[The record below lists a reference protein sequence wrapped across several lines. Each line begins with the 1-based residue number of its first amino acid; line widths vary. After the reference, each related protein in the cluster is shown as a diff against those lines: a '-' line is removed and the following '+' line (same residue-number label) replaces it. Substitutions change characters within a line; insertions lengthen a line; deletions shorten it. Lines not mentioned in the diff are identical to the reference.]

1 MTWFTIAL
9 LSSAV
14 SGLVNIFDKT
24 VLHTYARTPRTLPLM
39 IGIAQTVGGSLII
52 LAVGIPTVA
61 TSESIAWSLV
71 SGALFGLGAQFLMRV
86 LYQNEVSRTV
96 PVFQTSPI
104 FTALLAAIFLGERI
118 TGLQWGAVLLTV
130 AGAMLLSIRID
141 GGFRQ
146 ALMHRSIIALLIGAF
161 IGGSAHVA
169 GKAAV
174 DVQPVLFTHGLRMLA
189 LGLVFLGFN
198 LRTSAFNDVKR
209 FVRERS
215 PGLAIVT
222 ANELVIA
229 NLGLVL
235 MLWALQLGPASL
247 VTAVTATRAFF
258 VVLYS
263 TILAM
268 IFKGFLGEITT
279 PQTVVMKVAAT
290 SMIVLGV
297 AAMAIL

>member
-1 MTWFTIAL
+1 
-9 LSSAV
+9 
-14 SGLVNIFDKT
+14 
-24 VLHTYARTPRTLPLM
+24 M